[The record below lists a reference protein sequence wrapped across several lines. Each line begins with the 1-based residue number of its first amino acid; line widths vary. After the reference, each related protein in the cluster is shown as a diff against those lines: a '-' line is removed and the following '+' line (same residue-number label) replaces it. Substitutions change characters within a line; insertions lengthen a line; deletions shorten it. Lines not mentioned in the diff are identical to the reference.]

1 VNGLVNN
8 SDYTDYTASLSDR
21 TLRLRNCSVKTW
33 SLYPMKQSQITVNG
47 CILGE
52 IGAMGTSQVQTNSV
66 FVDGSGGYFSA
77 HDTAY
82 LLAFATPVTTYVRS
96 ENNGVVVYAYST
108 LNFGMATALGNSIL
122 LAIQS
127 ALPEEPVAYDNAS
140 VWHVNMLRPSSGNS
154 NSIVPV
160 IGYAVIDRTPTSFNS
175 DMAWYQM
182 FYSLPENDSL
192 VEITPKITTE
202 KRNDTLAMWN
212 TSGMKP
218 GQYLLHLLVSDN
230 STNPV
235 IVEAVHPFSLNPGVF
250 GIEEQNASNVKV
262 FPNPVSE
269 IMHIDAPWPN
279 STAILYNC
287 KGAVTWKGYITKSVE
302 NIDMSAYP
310 PGLYVL
316 KINHE
321 SGTAVSRI
329 IKK

>member
-1 VNGLVNN
+1 MSAPASTSQTTGWRVGALRDLYTRPLYRTIKSSSDPSGELLFDTPSTHIDGLMSNGLNAVFVPPIDFAQN
-8 SDYTDYTASLSDR
+8 SSGM
-21 TLRLRNCSVKTW
+21 V
-33 SLYPMKQSQITVNG
+33 LYPNIGVSSTGYSNVIRLFLRKNLPIIRSIAIGPVSTTDVVLTR
-47 CILGE
+47 IVLGE
-52 IGAMGTSQVQTNSV
+52 K
-66 FVDGSGGYFSA
+66 
-77 HDTAY
+77 
-82 LLAFATPVTTYVRS
+82 
-96 ENNGVVVYAYST
+96 
-108 LNFGMATALGNSIL
+108 
-122 LAIQS
+122 
-127 ALPEEPVAYDNAS
+127 YDAE
-140 VWHVNMLRPSSGNS
+140 HP
-154 NSIVPV
+154 SIVPV
-160 IGYAVIDRTPTSFNS
+160 IGYAVIDRTPTSLNS

-182 FYSLPENDSL
+182 FYSVQENDSL

-287 KGAVTWKGYITKSVE
+287 KGAVTWKGYFTKSVE